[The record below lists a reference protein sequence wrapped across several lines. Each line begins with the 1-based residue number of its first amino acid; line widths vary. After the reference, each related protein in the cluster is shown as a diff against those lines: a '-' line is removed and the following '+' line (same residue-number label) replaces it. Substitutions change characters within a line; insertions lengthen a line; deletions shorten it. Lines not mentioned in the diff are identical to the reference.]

1 METILFGAGCFWHVE
16 KIFFN
21 TKGVM
26 TTAVGYAG
34 GQTNNPTYNQV
45 CSGLTGHAEVVKV
58 EFNENEISVKE
69 LLNIFWEIHDPTQ
82 INRQGPDIGSQYRS
96 CIFSSNQNHL
106 NIIRDIII
114 NIENTKRYR
123 LPIATILYEEEKFW
137 LAEEYHQKYLIKNH

>member
-34 GQTNNPTYNQV
+34 GQTNNPTYKDV
-45 CSGLTGHAEVVKV
+45 CQGDTFHAEAVKV

-69 LLNIFWEIHDPTQ
+69 LLNTFWEIHDPTQ
-82 INRQGPDIGSQYRS
+82 INRQGPV
-96 CIFSSNQNHL
+96 F
-106 NIIRDIII
+106 
-114 NIENTKRYR
+114 
-123 LPIATILYEEEKFW
+123 
-137 LAEEYHQKYLIKNH
+137 KYF